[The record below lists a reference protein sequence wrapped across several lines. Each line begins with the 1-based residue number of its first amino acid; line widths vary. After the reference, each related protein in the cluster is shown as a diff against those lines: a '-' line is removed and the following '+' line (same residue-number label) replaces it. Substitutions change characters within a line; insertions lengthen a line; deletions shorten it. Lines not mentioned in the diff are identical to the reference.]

1 MKITEIFKRDK
12 RTFSF
17 EFFPPKNL
25 KAAVQFGINAGQLMK
40 LNPSFVTETCG
51 AGGTTDDKTL
61 DIVDL
66 FNNKLKFTCV
76 PHYTCVNATKEKVAY
91 NMRTYADRN
100 IENIM
105 LLRGDPPQGTKGLLP
120 ENPDGLNYASD
131 LIKFVKDN
139 YGHFCIGAAAYPEKH
154 PEAPSM
160 KKDIENLKRKVDAG
174 ADFLVTQMFFKNEYY
189 YRFMEKVRKAG
200 INCRVL
206 PGLLPITDFRQINRF
221 AEISGAHIPVSLRKK
236 MERVK
241 DKPDEVYKIGLDFA
255 VEQSHDLLE
264 NDAPG
269 LHFFTLNKSR
279 SSVEI
284 YKSLAEEYTDIK
296 KCYESSFSPHVP

>member
-1 MKITEIFKRDK
+1 MKITEIFEKEK

-25 KAAVQFGINAGQLMK
+25 KGAVQFGINAGQLMK

-51 AGGTTDDKTL
+51 AGGTTNDQTL
-61 DIVDL
+61 DVVDL

-91 NMRTYADRN
+91 DMRTFTDRN
-100 IENIM
+100 IENVM
-105 LLRGDPPQGTKGLLP
+105 LLRGDPPEGSKGPLP

-131 LIKFVKDN
+131 LIKFVNEN

-154 PEAPSM
+154 PEAPSIA
-160 KKDIENLKRKVDAG
+160 KDIENLKLKVDSG
-174 ADFLVTQMFFKNEYY
+174 VDFLVTQMFFKNDYY
-189 YRFMEKVRKAG
+189 YRFMDKVAKAG
-200 INCRVL
+200 IKCRVI
-206 PGLLPITDFRQINRF
+206 PGILPITDFRQIKRF
-221 AEISGAHIPVSLRKK
+221 AEISGAHIPDRLRKK
-236 MERVK
+236 MEAVLDR
-241 DKPDEVYKIGLDFA
+241 PDEVYKIGLDYA
-255 VEQSHDLLE
+255 VEQSNDLLE

-279 SSVEI
+279 SAVEI
-284 YKSLAEEYTDIK
+284 YKSLAEEYTDINK
-296 KCYESSFSPHVP
+296 SYKGSFTPHVP